1 MQRAFLPFSLLLALV
16 LGVSSNAQAT
26 TLARPA
32 TVKDTIVVRLPNKAV
47 ITLMVRDAAQL
58 RQLKKYQLD
67 SLTSRLATYITQAEA
82 AAKTASTNQVTMEF
96 YPDKDQPGKNM
107 PEQIR
112 ITTHKT
118 PAGAASNNKVDVL
131 MEKASKNTGVSF
143 KIGGKT
149 EAERRNSEAHRDS
162 IRLKNFENHHTKS
175 HLIFD
180 LGLNTFVNQKTY
192 LAPNGQ
198 PESLDLRTEG
208 SRYVNI
214 GLNWDSR
221 LGGKHSPLSL
231 TVGPEFAFNNYMLSG
246 NNKWVNTN
254 GRTDVVPPAAG
265 SSASQPAPLPL
276 SWSSARRGRLLGR
289 ADPNAELVLYAEAF
303 ARKIQLNMTID
314 QVRDAARQRHAHP
327 LVTVAIRQDGSV
339 ESVSFVVSSGVPQI
353 DEAIRRI
360 VQSQA
365 PYPAFSPALERD
377 FDVIEIRRTWTF
389 DMAVR
394 LY

>member
-16 LGVSSNAQAT
+16 VGFSSKAQAT
-26 TLARPA
+26 TLAQPA

-47 ITLMVRDAAQL
+47 ITLMVHDAAQL
-58 RQLKKYQLD
+58 RQLKQYQLD
-67 SLTSRLATYITQAEA
+67 SLTSRLATYISQAEA
-82 AAKTASTNQVTMEF
+82 AAKNATTNQVTMEF

-118 PAGAASNNKVDVL
+118 AAGTASNNKVEVL
-131 MEKASKNTGVSF
+131 MDKTSKNTGFSF

-162 IRLKNFENHHTKS
+162 IRLKNFENHHTKA

-192 LAPNGQ
+192 LGPNGQ

-246 NNKWVNTN
+246 NNKWVNNN
-254 GRTDVVPPAAG
+254 GRTDVVRETNGRQYQKTKLAT
-265 SSASQPAPLPL
+265 SSVNLPL
-276 SWSSARRGRLLGR
+276 MLHLQLRDSHYRPTLLLSAGGFAGYRIKSWTKLKYTNEGTTFK
-289 ADPNAELVLYAEAF
+289 DKE
-303 ARKIQLNMTID
+303 
-314 QVRDAARQRHAHP
+314 
-327 LVTVAIRQDGSV
+327 DGSYNMENFLYGLQGTIGYGDIEFFAKYNMNQLFKTGAGPDTQV
-339 ESVSFVVSSGVPQI
+339 LSFG
-353 DEAIRRI
+353 
-360 VQSQA
+360 
-365 PYPAFSPALERD
+365 
-377 FDVIEIRRTWTF
+377 
-389 DMAVR
+389 VR
-394 LY
+394 LIGINN